1 MNPYKSKET
10 PPVTQVGMVWVRPMI
25 GEKKPKQ
32 MEKTQANMMTLTDA
46 ILVTPMTATFSP
58 YVVLA
63 APQQI
68 PETAVAIPSP
78 IRVLVRPGSVRRSLW
93 RIPDIF
99 LWSPIC
105 SQMVTKETGMKS
117 KAIVPIWDALKVFV
131 KVRIFP
137 ALS

>member
-1 MNPYKSKET
+1 
-10 PPVTQVGMVWVRPMI
+10 MI

-93 RIPDIF
+93 RIPDMF

-105 SQMVTKETGMKS
+105 SQMVTKETGIKS
-117 KAIVPIWDALKVFV
+117 KAMVPIWDAWKLFV
-131 KVRIFP
+131 KVIIFP